1 VHDKVVRRRRA
12 VLALLVVI
20 SVVLLTAYFGK
31 SSSSPLHSIQRGIVA
46 VVSPIQD
53 GASKVLSPFRDISDW
68 VSSTLRAKSENS
80 QLRAQNQSLT
90 EQNAIY
96 KYQLSEFPQLQ
107 REINLD
113 QAIGAKSYHAVSAS
127 VINRDSSL
135 WYQQV
140 QVNAGSGRG
149 VQVGDPVIGDGGLV
163 GKVTAVLGSSASEVS
178 LITDHTVEVAAQAVP
193 KANGVGSGGAT
204 GILEPVVGNN
214 LVLTDLPHNANI
226 QPGDPVITA
235 GFKDPADSTR
245 SGSLYP
251 AGIVIGHVGE
261 FGQNQLLNSGQVPV
275 VAYASIRRFTSVQIL
290 TRPQAGAEEAN
301 VK

>member
-1 VHDKVVRRRRA
+1 MHDKVVRRRRA

-68 VSSTLRAKSENS
+68 VSTTLRAKSENA
-80 QLRAQNQSLT
+80 QLRSTNQSLT

-96 KYQLSEFPQLQ
+96 KYELIEFPQLRRQ
-107 REINLD
+107 IRLD
-113 QAIGAKSYHAVSAS
+113 QAIGAASYHPVDAS
-127 VINRDSSL
+127 VIVRDPSL

-140 QVNAGSGRG
+140 EVNAGSGSG
-149 VQVGDPVIGDGGLV
+149 VVVGDPVTADGALV
-163 GKVTAVLGSSASEVS
+163 GKVSQVGGSWAEVS

-193 KANGVGSGGAT
+193 KGQGASGGGT
-204 GILEPVVGNN
+204 GILEPSIGNN
-214 LVLTDLPHNANI
+214 LVLADLPHNANI
-226 QPGDPVITA
+226 QPDDLVMTA
-235 GFKDPADSTR
+235 GFKDPANTAK

-251 AGIVIGHVGE
+251 AAIPIGRVGP
-261 FGQNQLLNSGQVPV
+261 FNQNDLINSGQVPV
-275 VAYASIRRFTSVQIL
+275 TPLASIRRFTSVQIL
-290 TRPQAGAEEAN
+290 TRPQAAGEEAST
-301 VK
+301 K

>member
-1 VHDKVVRRRRA
+1 MHDKVVRRRRA

-68 VSSTLRAKSENS
+68 VSTTLRAKSENA
-80 QLRAQNQSLT
+80 QLRSENETLT

-96 KYQLSEFPQLQ
+96 KYELTEFPQLQ
-107 REINLD
+107 REIKLD
-113 QAIGAKSYHAVSAS
+113 QAIGASSYHLVSAA

-149 VQVGDPVIGDGGLV
+149 VAVGDPVIGDGGLV
-163 GKVTAVLGSSASEVS
+163 GKISEVLGSSSSEVS
-178 LITDHTVEVAAQAVP
+178 LITDHTVQVAAQAVP
-193 KANGVGSGGAT
+193 KGNGVSGGGT

-214 LVLTDLPHNANI
+214 LVLTSLPHNANI

-235 GFKDPADSTR
+235 GFKDPADPAR

-261 FGQNQLLNSGQVPV
+261 FGQNELLNSGQVPV
-275 VAYASIRRFTSVQIL
+275 VPYASIRRFTSVQIL
-290 TRPQAGAEEAN
+290 TSPQAGSAEAN

>member
-68 VSSTLRAKSENS
+68 VSTTLRAKSENA
-80 QLRAQNQSLT
+80 QLRSTNESLT
-90 EQNAIY
+90 AQNAIY
-96 KYQLSEFPQLQ
+96 KYELIEFPQLR

-113 QAIGAKSYHAVSAS
+113 QAIGASSYDPVNAS
-127 VINRDSSL
+127 VISRDSSL

-140 QVNAGSGRG
+140 EVNAGSGRG
-149 VQVGDPVIGDGGLV
+149 VAVGDPVVADGGLV
-163 GKVTAVLGSSASEVS
+163 GKISQVLSGSSSEVS

-193 KANGVGSGGAT
+193 KGQGAAGGGT
-204 GILEPVVGNN
+204 GILEPAIGNN
-214 LVLTDLPHNANI
+214 LVLADLPHNSQI
-226 QPGDPVITA
+226 QPGDLVMTA
-235 GFKDPADSTR
+235 GFKDPADTAK

-251 AGIVIGHVGE
+251 AAIPIGRVGQ
-261 FGQNQLLNSGQVPV
+261 FNPNDLLNSGQVPV
-275 VAYASIRRFTSVQIL
+275 TPLASIRRFTSVQIL
-290 TRPQAGAEEAN
+290 TRPQATGEEASTR
-301 VK
+301 

>member
-1 VHDKVVRRRRA
+1 MHDKVVRRRRA
-12 VLALLVVI
+12 VLVLLVVI
-20 SVVLLTAYFGK
+20 SVLLLTAYFGK
-31 SSSSPLHSIQRGIVA
+31 SPSSPLHSIQRGIVA

-68 VSSTLRAKSENS
+68 VSTTLRAKAQNA
-80 QLRAQNQSLT
+80 QLRAANENLT
-90 EQNAIY
+90 QQNAIY
-96 KYQLSEFPQLQ
+96 KYELTEFPQLQ
-107 REINLD
+107 REIKLD
-113 QAIGAKSYHAVSAS
+113 QAIGASSYNLVSAS

-149 VQVGDPVIGDGGLV
+149 VAVGDPVIGDGGLV
-163 GKVTAVLGSSASEVS
+163 GKVSEVLGSSSAEVS

-193 KANGVGSGGAT
+193 KGNGVKGGGT

-214 LVLTDLPHNANI
+214 LVLTNLPHDASI

-235 GFKDPADSTR
+235 GFKDPANPTR

-261 FGQNQLLNSGQVPV
+261 FGQNDLLNSGQVPV
-275 VAYASIRRFTSVQIL
+275 VPYASIRRFTSVQIL
-290 TRPQAGAEEAN
+290 TRPQATGEEASTR
-301 VK
+301 